1 MKGRQG
7 MRLDLVLPNEGD
19 YMVEA
24 MNSGPHYEA
33 MGWDGLWLSDH
44 LLGISEDHI
53 HKDKWLDILIS
64 MTHLAAQTSRIRI
77 GSGVLI
83 LPYRNPVLTA
93 RMLTTMDHLS
103 GGRIDLGVGVGWLV
117 REAQALGVGDAY
129 DTRGQYSN
137 EILDVILTCWKGG
150 TVEFTGKWFDV
161 PPVIFDP
168 VPLQQGGRLPL
179 WVGSLKT
186 SGAPMA
192 RVAKYADYWHP
203 SYGDTS
209 GVALTPARYREAGE
223 RLDELA
229 GREIPRTV
237 RINCGGKFQEKID
250 LLHALAEVGCV
261 QAACSFFDY
270 EMATNDEGARMGGA
284 SPTLEKFDQLASEFF
299 ELTTSLREA

>member
-1 MKGRQG
+1 

-44 LLGISEDHI
+44 LLGIPEDHI
-53 HKDKWLDILIS
+53 HADDWLDILIS
-64 MTHLAAQTSRIRI
+64 MAHLAAQTTRIRI

-93 RMLTTMDHLS
+93 RMVASLDQLS
-103 GGRIDLGVGVGWLV
+103 GGRIDFGVGVGWLI
-117 REAQALGVGDAY
+117 RESRALGVGDVY
-129 DTRGQYSN
+129 DERGPYSN

-150 TVEFTGKWFDV
+150 TVQFKGRWFDI

-168 VPLQQGGRLPL
+168 VPVQEGGRVPL
-179 WVGSLKT
+179 WVGSLRT
-186 SGAPMA
+186 TGAPIA

-203 SYGDTS
+203 SETNTEN
-209 GVALTPARYREAGE
+209 VPITPERYRETGE
-223 RLDELA
+223 RLNELA

-237 RINCGGKFQEKID
+237 RINCVGDFREKID
-250 LLHALAEVGCV
+250 LLHGFAEVGCV
-261 QAACSFFDY
+261 QAACSFFPYPGLGQGKSRWGTFEDFDR
-270 EMATNDEGARMGGA
+270 EATR
-284 SPTLEKFDQLASEFF
+284 FF
-299 ELTTSLREA
+299 ELAASLRDV